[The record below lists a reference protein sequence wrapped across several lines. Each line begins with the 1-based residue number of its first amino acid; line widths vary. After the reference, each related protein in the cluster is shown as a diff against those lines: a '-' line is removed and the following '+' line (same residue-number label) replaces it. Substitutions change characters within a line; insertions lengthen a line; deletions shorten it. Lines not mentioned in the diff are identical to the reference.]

1 MERFEEKREKYF
13 ERIRNNS
20 YVISA
25 VINDQDKDWNKI
37 MNLLLN
43 PKDEKALEDASSI
56 IDFFEDFLDIMLN
69 SDDLKELD
77 IDNSVCMKYLID
89 YFNMVS
95 NNMDVEEIKRNVEKY
110 LDPKLIAQLS
120 YEFVY
125 IISNDPEKLFEE
137 IVEKT
142 NIDFEDE
149 LSLMR
154 LKLTIAQAN
163 EYIDIKNHITDPLEF
178 AQMAKAFH
186 EIYLNNKI
194 NKEKNK

>member
-69 SDDLKELD
+69 PDDLKELD

-89 YFNMVS
+89 YFNMAS

-186 EIYLNNKI
+186 EIYLSNKI